1 MELFTQACRENA
13 KKLFKFLGACDYEDD
28 KVNDRRNALTLLNF
42 NEIKEQN
49 FNIQK
54 QKENIEE
61 MPIQLKKGGIRF
73 NSTKNLYEVRLQING
88 IRKSFYSISKAECIK
103 KANTFYTK
111 TLKSIKLQNKT
122 TNNNSLQNVLID
134 YENKNIETQ
143 SYKSMQFYKWLD
155 IWLEEYKKNIKKN
168 SLRELRSNIEQ
179 HLKPIFE
186 DKQLNR
192 IKAIDV
198 DMALNKMKNSRT
210 KETTYSIFYNS
221 LKTAYNKDFLDKPIH
236 ERIEKIKY
244 IRGQGRC
251 LNEDERIIFLNA
263 IEKLP
268 YRNLFKFIYLT
279 GVRKHGALNLNKDN
293 INFQNETIEIK
304 ETKSKNGYRILPFF
318 NGVKEILEEQ
328 INLNVDSE
336 KVFQVTDRQL
346 KNNLNELEK
355 LCGFR
360 VRLKDLRT
368 TFATRCI
375 EKKISDSLII
385 KWMGHA
391 NISTTKK
398 YYIKTTEQY
407 EKEQSKLL

>member
-122 TNNNSLQNVLID
+122 TNNNSLQNVLIN

-168 SLRELRSNIEQ
+168 
-179 HLKPIFE
+179 
-186 DKQLNR
+186 
-192 IKAIDV
+192 
-198 DMALNKMKNSRT
+198 
-210 KETTYSIFYNS
+210 
-221 LKTAYNKDFLDKPIH
+221 
-236 ERIEKIKY
+236 
-244 IRGQGRC
+244 
-251 LNEDERIIFLNA
+251 
-263 IEKLP
+263 
-268 YRNLFKFIYLT
+268 
-279 GVRKHGALNLNKDN
+279 
-293 INFQNETIEIK
+293 
-304 ETKSKNGYRILPFF
+304 
-318 NGVKEILEEQ
+318 
-328 INLNVDSE
+328 
-336 KVFQVTDRQL
+336 
-346 KNNLNELEK
+346 
-355 LCGFR
+355 
-360 VRLKDLRT
+360 
-368 TFATRCI
+368 
-375 EKKISDSLII
+375 
-385 KWMGHA
+385 
-391 NISTTKK
+391 
-398 YYIKTTEQY
+398 
-407 EKEQSKLL
+407 